1 MSSNDLNF
9 TRKPI
14 PSYHRN
20 SMMSNQSMTS
30 SQSNINNYPVGLIKV
45 YQSDEESMDSFS
57 ITSRKKSDVKSI
69 ISLVEPVFEHQK
81 STASFSDS
89 NDLSYETAATSDDT
103 SLFDLWFRTPDTER
117 ENAFIPLDGIER
129 PKYVLEKIV
138 QSFRADKG
146 AFLTRDIFLN
156 NRIYQQSETILN
168 GSVKIN
174 IIQEINSLLKKFKG
188 DNLDLTTFNSLEQTL
203 GYYKKLMDAFD
214 VLQLETA
221 QTLNDS
227 TNASISSQSSN
238 TSPQAY
244 KTISR
249 ESTISA
255 KKSNSNLSDDKP
267 KKRNSLFL
275 DKFKGKMKNSNK
287 KRMSLNY
294 DTHYSPTPSDQ
305 FNTHSRSVS
314 VSSTASSRSAKDQA
328 TIYEYL
334 ETIENLQITL
344 STIYDQQLTKRS
356 AIYQEKLNSVIQF
369 LSQYIIKFLLT
380 DITALSL
387 KYMKKSVK
395 DLL

>member
-1 MSSNDLNF
+1 MSFNDHNF
-9 TRKPI
+9 ARKPI

-20 SMMSNQSMTS
+20 SMISNQSMTS

-57 ITSRKKSDVKSI
+57 ISSRKKNDVKSI
-69 ISLVEPVFEHQK
+69 ISLVDPIFEHKK
-81 STASFSDS
+81 STTSFSDS

-103 SLFDLWFRTPDTER
+103 SLFDLWFKTPDTER

-129 PKYVLEKIV
+129 PKYVLDKIV

-146 AFLTRDIFLN
+146 AFLTSDIFLN
-156 NRIYQQSETILN
+156 NRIYQQQETILN

-174 IIQEINSLLKKFKG
+174 IIQEINSLLQKFKG
-188 DNLDLTTFNSLEQTL
+188 DTLDLATFNSLEQTL

-214 VLQLETA
+214 VLQLETT
-221 QTLNDS
+221 QSLNDS
-227 TNASISSQSSN
+227 TSISSQSSN
-238 TSPQAY
+238 NTPQAY

-255 KKSNSNLSDDKP
+255 KKSNPNLSEDKP

-275 DKFKGKMKNSNK
+275 DKFKGKIKNTNK

-294 DTHYSPTPSDQ
+294 DTYPSPASDQ
-305 FNTHSRSVS
+305 SNTHSRSVS

-344 STIYDQQLTKRS
+344 NTIYDQQVIKRS
-356 AIYQEKLNSVIQF
+356 AIFLEKLNSVIQF
-369 LSQYIIKFLLT
+369 LSQYIIKFLLS

-395 DLL
+395 DLI